1 MTRIGQRDLLER
13 AQINAIGNGA
23 SLFTATQIVGE
34 LFQRVEKGGWL
45 VVGAIDV
52 AMIWRR

>member
-1 MTRIGQRDLLER
+1 MLER

-23 SLFTATQIVGE
+23 ALFTATQIGGE
-34 LFQRVEKGGWL
+34 RFQRGEKGGWL